1 MCFYLPQFVL
11 PIHKHSYLLFHES
24 SLVVVCIFLLV
35 VNFFIVFSYII
46 IIINFI
52 IVLLLLFVYWFNV
65 KISVY
70 VALSFP
76 RMNEI
81 MISECKTSSAVV
93 SRKKEITH
101 TSYTCNLLL
110 DSSLNA
116 HIRYKRIYVWW
127 YEKIF
132 FIIVSVKRVLYMTR
146 PWWLNGCVSCSNK
159 RFFYEVGL
167 CEANLLKKHFT
178 FERYKK
184 NFVSF

>member
-1 MCFYLPQFVL
+1 MWRNLLIIIIKGKSQETMTNAFFYTFVFIYRSL
-11 PIHKHSYLLFHES
+11 YYQYINIRLVLTFSWIFTCCCLYFS
-24 SLVVVCIFLLV
+24 SGCQ
-35 VNFFIVFSYII
+35 FFIVFSYII

-81 MISECKTSSAVV
+81 MISECKTSSSAVV

-110 DSSLNA
+110 D
-116 HIRYKRIYVWW
+116 
-127 YEKIF
+127 
-132 FIIVSVKRVLYMTR
+132 
-146 PWWLNGCVSCSNK
+146 
-159 RFFYEVGL
+159 
-167 CEANLLKKHFT
+167 
-178 FERYKK
+178 
-184 NFVSF
+184 